1 MCVFTNF
8 HSPSSG
14 PVLLHL
20 LYAYLTYNR
29 ELYSKTDMHLHAGI
43 LIYTHTN
50 TSTYPIQH
58 AACLYV
64 GQSRVLA
71 KHTFNT
77 WQAQATGIST
87 SQWMHVPLQSQNKN
101 CSHTHSP

>member
-1 MCVFTNF
+1 MRVFTNF
-8 HSPSSG
+8 HSPSSR

-29 ELYSKTDMHLHAGI
+29 ELHSKTDMRLHAGM

-58 AACLYV
+58 APCLYV
-64 GQSRVLA
+64 GQSRELA
-71 KHTFNT
+71 KHTLHT
-77 WQAQATGIST
+77 RQAQAIGTCT
-87 SQWMHVPLQSQNKN
+87 SQWMRVPLRPQNKH
-101 CSHTHSP
+101 C